1 MKILIADD
9 DELLRE
15 LLAEFLQDH
24 GHSVDLANDGT
35 EALERLRTGAY
46 EVAFLDYAMPGMSG
60 MEVIRAAREAV
71 PQTACVMMTGHTS
84 VTTAVEAIK
93 SGASDFVAKPLE
105 PEAIDRVLESVKTA
119 TRAREAAGVRSRAS
133 GLSRQP
139 EVRAAFLTDHAG
151 LLLASR
157 VDPEEGMV
165 DGDLFS
171 ATLDVIQNFMR
182 TSFPVL
188 RGRSL
193 SAIHQGDCTLVL
205 EPGDKALL
213 TVLVRGR
220 ETESLRRRMR
230 KVLRD
235 FEVQNEG
242 RLHAG
247 LVHTDSVRG
256 AEELMSR
263 IMVGGDSHS
272 ARPPR
277 AP

>member
-1 MKILIADD
+1 
-9 DELLRE
+9 
-15 LLAEFLQDH
+15 
-24 GHSVDLANDGT
+24 
-35 EALERLRTGAY
+35 
-46 EVAFLDYAMPGMSG
+46 

-133 GLSRQP
+133 DLSRQP

-247 LVHTDSVRG
+247 LVHTDAVRG